1 MNSRR
6 EKVFLSPLLKWGRGL
21 RKSDKS
27 SCWLTSEN
35 VKRLEIEG
43 EIKHLL
49 GIENSKLAEE
59 GGCGLSASWSVPFPA
74 LLNVPDPPFF
84 FPFSWKIFLPWESRF
99 HLIAWCT
106 SMCWRPRRWQW
117 WPSAWSSPGG
127 SAEASSQHLLGNPQ
141 SLVLHLISPAIR
153 VLVGSQPQHLSELWC
168 QVSSGPSIWQH
179 VEKRGG
185 CQQPLKGPTVK
196 RQPLSPCPF
205 HIVSPRHCPSRSRL
219 FLTFLQA
226 NPEI

>member
-84 FPFSWKIFLPWESRF
+84 FSIFLENISTLGKPVSFDCLVYLNVLASEAMTVMTICLEQPWGLSRGQ
-99 HLIAWCT
+99 L
-106 SMCWRPRRWQW
+106 
-117 WPSAWSSPGG
+117 SAPAGQSPK
-127 SAEASSQHLLGNPQ
+127 P
-141 SLVLHLISPAIR
+141 SPA
-153 VLVGSQPQHLSELWC
+153 SHLSCHLG
-168 QVSSGPSIWQH
+168 SSGLSATASFRAVVSGQLWSFH
-179 VEKRGG
+179 MTARGE
-185 CQQPLKGPTVK
+185 T
-196 RQPLSPCPF
+196 RRLSAA
-205 HIVSPRHCPSRSRL
+205 
-219 FLTFLQA
+219 T
-226 NPEI
+226 